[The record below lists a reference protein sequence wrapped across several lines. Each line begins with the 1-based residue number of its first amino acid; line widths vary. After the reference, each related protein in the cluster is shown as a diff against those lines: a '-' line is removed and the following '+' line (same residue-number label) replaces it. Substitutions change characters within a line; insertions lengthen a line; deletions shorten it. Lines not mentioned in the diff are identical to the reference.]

1 MAGIHAK
8 LSPSGASRWMAC
20 PGSIVLEAGY
30 PDDSSEYAAEGT
42 LAHDIAGQC
51 LEEDR
56 SPYDFVGKRFEVDG
70 FVFTVTRDMA
80 DYVHDYMK
88 LVREFAQGGTL
99 LVERKVDFSPV
110 IGVENS
116 FGTSDAIII
125 KDDTLT
131 VIDLKYGMGVA
142 VSAENNPQLMLYAL
156 GALNDYGDLADFEH
170 ACMVIH
176 QPRLNTVSEYWISV
190 EKLEEFGKQAAIA
203 AQTVGE
209 AVETY
214 GVSDTWDAAY
224 LNAGEKQ
231 CKFCKAKGDCPA
243 LNEAVHGATGTALA
257 TAATPDEMKEFLGTV
272 DEDALSA
279 AMGKV
284 ALVEQW
290 CKGVRAEAERRLLN
304 GIDVPGYKIVEG
316 RLGNRKWSDEAAVEE
331 AFKSYRFKIDQMYDF
346 KLISPTKAEKLLKD
360 NPRRWNKL
368 EQLITREAG
377 KPSVAPATDR
387 RPEKVVSNVADDL
400 RALAF
405 DGDETAN

>member
-1 MAGIHAK
+1 MADHAK

-20 PGSIVLEAGY
+20 PGSIALEAEY

-51 LEEDR
+51 LEEDL
-56 SPYDFVGKRFEVDG
+56 SPFDFVGKRFEVDG
-70 FVFTVTRDMA
+70 FIFTVTRDMA
-80 DYVHDYMK
+80 EHVADYMK
-88 LVREFAQGGTL
+88 LVAEFAQGGTL

-170 ACMVIH
+170 ICMVIH
-176 QPRLNTVSEYWISV
+176 QPRLNTVSECWISV
-190 EKLEEFGKQAAIA
+190 AKLEEFGKEAKTAAD
-203 AQTVGE
+203 TVGE

-214 GVSDTWDAAY
+214 GASDNWDTAY
-224 LNAGEKQ
+224 LSAGEKQ

-243 LNEAVHGATGTALA
+243 IRAEVETTVGTAIDK
-257 TAATPDEMKEFLGTV
+257 AATMDEMKEFLGTV
-272 DEDALSA
+272 DADAIST
-279 AMGKV
+279 AMDKV

-290 CKGVRAEAERRLLN
+290 CKGVRGEAERRLLA
-304 GIDVPGYKIVEG
+304 GIEVPGYKLITG
-316 RLGNRKWSDEAAVEE
+316 RMGNRKWSDEAAVEE
-331 AFKSYRFKIDQMYDF
+331 AFKSYRFKIEQMYDF
-346 KLISPTKAEKLLKD
+346 KLISPTKAEKLLSD
-360 NPRRWNKL
+360 NPRRWAKL
-368 EQLITREAG
+368 EKLITREEG
-377 KPSVAPATDR
+377 KASVAPATDR
-387 RPEKVVSNVADDL
+387 RPERAVTNVADDL

-405 DGDETAN
+405 DGDKTAN